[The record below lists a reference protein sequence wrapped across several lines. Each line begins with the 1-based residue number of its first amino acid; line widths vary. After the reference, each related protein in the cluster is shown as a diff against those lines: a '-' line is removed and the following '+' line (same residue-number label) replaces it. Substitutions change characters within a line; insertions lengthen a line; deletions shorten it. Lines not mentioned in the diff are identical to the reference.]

1 MKSVTASFR
10 VFALGAVCGVAAAL
24 AADPVQ
30 EIPGAD
36 MPPAP
41 EDSAAIADFATRD
54 SIPEDLEL
62 WDEEARGQLMAA
74 YARKYLGLP
83 YRYGGAGPDTG
94 FDCSGLTGYIY
105 SNFGVA
111 LPRSANQQFGAE
123 TLKNTRRPM
132 PGDLVFFKINGR
144 RVSHVGIYIGDNLF
158 IHAPRPGRTVEF
170 ADLRANYWKTRFA
183 GARTFRKEPEPETSG
198 ETGVDALLIEETP
211 APPILEST
219 GPAQPEQ
226 RSEPAAPESPAR

>member
-1 MKSVTASFR
+1 MKSATASFR
-10 VFALGAVCGVAAAL
+10 VFASGVFCCVAAAL
-24 AADPVQ
+24 AAEPTQ

-41 EDSAAIADFATRD
+41 ADSAAIADFATRD

-83 YRYGGAGPDTG
+83 YRHGGAGPETG

-111 LPRSANQQFGAE
+111 LPRSANQQYGAE

-132 PGDLVFFKINGR
+132 PGDLVFFKINGT

-170 ADLRANYWKTRFA
+170 ADLRANYWKARFA
-183 GARTFRKEPEPETSG
+183 GARTFRKEPEPESAG
-198 ETGVDALLIEETP
+198 ETSVDALLIEETP
-211 APPILEST
+211 APPILESA
-219 GPAQPEQ
+219 GPAQPAL
-226 RSEPAAPESPAR
+226 PTAPVSPAP

>member
-1 MKSVTASFR
+1 MKSATASFR
-10 VFALGAVCGVAAAL
+10 VFAFGAFYSVAAAL
-24 AADPVQ
+24 AAEPVQ

-41 EDSAAIADFATRD
+41 ADSAAIEDFATRD

-62 WDEEARGQLMAA
+62 WDEGARGQLMAA

-105 SNFGVA
+105 SNFGFA
-111 LPRSANQQFGAE
+111 LPRSANQQYGAE

-132 PGDLVFFKINGR
+132 PGDLVFFKINLT

-158 IHAPRPGRTVEF
+158 IHAPRPGRNVEF

-183 GARTFRKEPEPETSG
+183 GARTFRKEPEPEVAG
-198 ETGVDALLIEETP
+198 ETSVDALLIEETP
-211 APPILEST
+211 APPILESS
-219 GPAQPEQ
+219 GPMP
-226 RSEPAAPESPAR
+226 RSEATAPESPAR